1 MVIMGYKMNN
11 GSKNYTIKS
20 YRDGGLVETKSY
32 KDGKIVV
39 AMAPVR
45 EESKIKMPASDFV
58 DNYGKGEAQALIDI
72 VDKVNKEPDNLTS
85 GPLKDELKKRNSN
98 VAKPK

>member
-1 MVIMGYKMNN
+1 MAGYKLKN

-39 AMAPVR
+39 AMAPVTEDSIPR
-45 EESKIKMPASDFV
+45 MKAKDFV
-58 DNYGKGEAQALIDI
+58 SKYGGDEARIIIDSLKQ
-72 VDKVNKEPDNLTS
+72 DSKTTNLER
-85 GPLKDELKKRNSN
+85 ELKNREKNRIK
-98 VAKPK
+98 VPFEKK